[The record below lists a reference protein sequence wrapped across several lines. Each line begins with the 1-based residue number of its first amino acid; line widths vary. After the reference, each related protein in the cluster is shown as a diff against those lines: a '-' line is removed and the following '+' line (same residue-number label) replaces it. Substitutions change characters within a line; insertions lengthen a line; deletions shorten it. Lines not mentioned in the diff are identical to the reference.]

1 MRHRYSRESQTFRH
15 NDFFCTVAVVVL
27 EELPA
32 SQSLEA
38 QICGKR
44 RSLGASGL
52 EFLGW
57 VFNSEE
63 QNSPDFLFRVSL
75 RSRTGDHNM
84 NSGEPGYPHWDPG
97 THASHVQSYRG
108 FPWLSTA
115 PRCHSSLSARYP
127 TTVTA
132 GPIMASSQSSAQLP
146 KGMNYPEPRP

>member
-1 MRHRYSRESQTFRH
+1 MRHRCSRESQTFRH
-15 NDFFCTVAVVVL
+15 NDFFCTVAVVGL

-44 RSLGASGL
+44 RSLGASGV

-75 RSRTGDHNM
+75 RSRTGDHNA
-84 NSGEPGYPHWDPG
+84 HWDPG
-97 THASHVQSYRG
+97 THASHVQSRATGCFHG
-108 FPWLSTA
+108 FNRPKVAFLSFCTLPYNPHPKPQA
-115 PRCHSSLSARYP
+115 PVWPARSL
-127 TTVTA
+127 
-132 GPIMASSQSSAQLP
+132 
-146 KGMNYPEPRP
+146 PRNSRKV